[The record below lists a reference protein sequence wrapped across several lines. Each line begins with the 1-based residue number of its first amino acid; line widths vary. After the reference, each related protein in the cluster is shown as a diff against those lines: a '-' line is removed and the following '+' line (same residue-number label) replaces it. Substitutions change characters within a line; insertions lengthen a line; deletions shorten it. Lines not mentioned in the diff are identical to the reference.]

1 MGEPPLL
8 PSIKLPEPVALP
20 PRMELLAPSFY
31 VPQYKPVI
39 LPSARQMKEAKMRAK
54 EKEEAQQRK
63 TNKSQPEIK
72 GLPETTTIN
81 VPFIDTPLPVPKP
94 EILSTAVFTA
104 GAASVASVAGTL
116 AAGALVKRLTKVLK
130 PVMTTT
136 LKKVAKVRGKTPV
149 ESDARLR
156 WRRRGYTRHSKQ
168 SRV

>member
-8 PSIKLPEPVALP
+8 PSVRLPEPVALP

-39 LPSARQMKEAKMRAK
+39 LPSAKQMKEAQIRAQ

-63 TNKSQPEIK
+63 TNKSQPEVK

-116 AAGALVKRLTKVLK
+116 AAGAVLKRLTKVLK
-130 PVMTTT
+130 PAMTTV
-136 LKKVAKVRGKTPV
+136 LKKIAKVRGKNPA
-149 ESDARLR
+149 ESDAKLR
-156 WRRRGYTRHSKQ
+156 WRRRGYTKRSNQ
-168 SRV
+168 NRV